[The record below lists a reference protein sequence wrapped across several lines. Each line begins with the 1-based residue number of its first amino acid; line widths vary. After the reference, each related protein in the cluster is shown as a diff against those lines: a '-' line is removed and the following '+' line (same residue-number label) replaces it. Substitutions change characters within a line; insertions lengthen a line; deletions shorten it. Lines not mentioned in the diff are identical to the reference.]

1 MTYLTRVLINDFH
14 AQLSIVL
21 LPQQVVDK
29 EFLGHICTAM
39 MLNEIEII
47 AWCFTIYKILNEY
60 DSLGTQLVKFNDPE
74 ELVIACA
81 IFSKVCHII

>member
-14 AQLSIVL
+14 AQLSMSL
-21 LPQQVVDK
+21 QPEQVVDK
-29 EFLGHICTAM
+29 DFLGHICTAM

-60 DSLGTQLVKFNDPE
+60 ETVGTDKVKFNDPE

-81 IFSKVCHII
+81 IFSKVCH

>member
-1 MTYLTRVLINDFH
+1 M
-14 AQLSIVL
+14 
-21 LPQQVVDK
+21 DK

-47 AWCFTIYKILNEY
+47 SWCFILYTILSNYQAVEAHIGDAASNI
-60 DSLGTQLVKFNDPE
+60 VKFNNPE

-81 IFSKVCHII
+81 IFAKVREFV